1 MLKSKIKI
9 QKGAAVVYRE
19 VEGLAFGNI
28 MLFFVGVTL
37 AGVGGQHTLFL
48 SDPPPPPPPS
58 LSRARA
64 LCLSTALLFR
74 SYRRRRIEYLRLL
87 LLMCSHCVHVAV
99 YIVSFQEKK
108 ANQDSVGG
116 EGDVDEGDDY
126 IYIRMIHTYVCVYV
140 CVCVFACVYM
150 YIYTYN
156 IGDDEE
162 ASGGQRIK
170 RIKQG
175 ESRRLVE
182 MDHLGLSLSLSL
194 SLSFFVF

>member
-1 MLKSKIKI
+1 
-9 QKGAAVVYRE
+9 
-19 VEGLAFGNI
+19 
-28 MLFFVGVTL
+28 
-37 AGVGGQHTLFL
+37 
-48 SDPPPPPPPS
+48 
-58 LSRARA
+58 
-64 LCLSTALLFR
+64 
-74 SYRRRRIEYLRLL
+74 
-87 LLMCSHCVHVAV
+87 MCSHCVHVAV

-126 IYIRMIHTYVCVYV
+126 IYIRMIHTYVCVDV

-194 SLSFFVF
+194 SLSLCFSNQICAKKKTAKNAHDDDSPQAKSKAPNGASKAPNGARH